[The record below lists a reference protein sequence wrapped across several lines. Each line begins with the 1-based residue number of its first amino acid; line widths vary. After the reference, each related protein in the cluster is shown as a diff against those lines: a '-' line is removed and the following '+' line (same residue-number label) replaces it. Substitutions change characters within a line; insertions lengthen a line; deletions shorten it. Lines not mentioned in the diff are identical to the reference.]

1 MSPVDQPSTNAEV
14 ELAARES
21 YGRLLA
27 WLTSRCGSITT
38 AEDALAEALAEA
50 VRRWPESGVPD
61 NTEAWLLTV
70 ARRRLVDEQRRQGRH
85 ADAETKLRTAE
96 KIRLT
101 IAATEAAES
110 PLGSG
115 LPERRLELLFT
126 CAHPDIP
133 SAMRTPLMLQTV
145 LGLTAEQIGS
155 AMLVAPATIGQR
167 LVRVKRRILD
177 EGIPFEI
184 PPDDQ
189 LAERIDHVLDAIY
202 AAYGIGYD
210 DADDATEAAA
220 GLAGEAIYL
229 AGLLVQLLPEHAE
242 PKGLYALLC
251 LSEARRPARRDHEG
265 RFVPLEEQDTDRWD
279 TRLIESGEIALW
291 RAAEQGQS
299 GRFQIEASIQSMHA
313 HRARTG
319 TIDWVSIS
327 KAYHLL
333 MHTYPTLGA
342 AIGYAASLG
351 RAGDVAT
358 GIEVLDG
365 IEDARID
372 RHQPYWAVRAWL
384 LAERGRVD
392 EARSAYDRAIGL
404 TADAAVRDWLLTR
417 RPPG

>member
-1 MSPVDQPSTNAEV
+1 MDPLDQASPAEEV

-27 WLTSRCGSITT
+27 WLTSRCGSIST
-38 AEDALAEALAEA
+38 AEDALADALAEA
-50 VRRWPESGVPD
+50 VKRWPVVGVPD

-96 KIRLT
+96 QIRLT

-110 PLGSG
+110 PFGEG

-133 SAMRTPLMLQTV
+133 AAMRTPLMLQTV
-145 LGLTAEQIGS
+145 LGLTAEQIAS

-167 LVRVKRRILD
+167 LVRVKRRIVD
-177 EGIPFEI
+177 AAIPFEI
-184 PPDDQ
+184 PDEQHLPGR
-189 LAERIDHVLDAIY
+189 LAHVLDAVY

-210 DADDATEAAA
+210 DADDASAAAA
-220 GLAGEAIYL
+220 GLAGEAIWL

-251 LSEARRPARRDHEG
+251 LSEARRPARRDDDG
-265 RFVPLEEQDTDRWD
+265 RFVALEHQDPSRWD
-279 TRLIESGEIALW
+279 RALIESGEIALW
-291 RAAEQGQS
+291 RAAEHGQS

-313 HRARTG
+313 DRARTG
-319 TIDWVSIS
+319 VTDWESIAS
-327 KAYHLL
+327 AYRLL

-351 RAGDVAT
+351 RT
-358 GIEVLDG
+358 GRVDEALAVLDG
-365 IEDARID
+365 LDPGRVE
-372 RHQPYWAVRAWL
+372 RHQPFWAVRAWVL
-384 LAERGRVD
+384 DQLERD
-392 EARSAYDRAIGL
+392 EAARTAYDRAIGL
-404 TADAAVRDWLLTR
+404 TADAAVRDWLIER
-417 RPPG
+417 RPKR

>member
-1 MSPVDQPSTNAEV
+1 M
-14 ELAARES
+14 ELAARSS

-27 WLTSRCGSITT
+27 WLTSRCGSLTT

-50 VRRWPESGVPD
+50 VRQWPTTGVPD

-96 KIRLT
+96 QIRLT
-101 IAATEAAES
+101 VAATEAAES

-133 SAMRTPLMLQTV
+133 AAMRTPLMLQTV

-167 LVRVKRRILD
+167 LVRVKRRIVD
-177 EGIPFEI
+177 DGIPFEI
-184 PPDDQ
+184 PPDDE
-189 LAERIDHVLDAIY
+189 LADRLDHVLDAVY

-220 GLAGEAIYL
+220 GLAGEAIWL
-229 AGLLVQLLPEHAE
+229 AGLLVQLLAEFAE

-251 LSEARRPARRDHEG
+251 LSEARRPARRDPAG
-265 RFVPLEEQDTDRWD
+265 RFVPLEQQDTSRWNAD
-279 TRLIESGEIALW
+279 LIESGEIALW
-291 RAAEQGQS
+291 RAAQQGQS

-313 HRARTG
+313 HRSRTG
-319 TIDWVSIS
+319 STDWAGIRE
-327 KAYHLL
+327 AYRLL
-333 MHTYPTLGA
+333 SHTYPSLGA
-342 AIGYAASLG
+342 SIGFAAALG
-351 RAGDVAT
+351 RT
-358 GIEVLDG
+358 GRVGEALAVLDG
-365 IEDARID
+365 LDPDRVE
-372 RHQPYWAVRAWL
+372 RHQPFWAVRAWL
-384 LAERGRVD
+384 LVEAD
-392 EARSAYDRAIGL
+392 EDADDAYDRAIGL
-404 TADAAVRDWLLTR
+404 TADDAVRDWLLVQRNR
-417 RPPG
+417 R

>member
-1 MSPVDQPSTNAEV
+1 MASVGEVTPELEV

-50 VRRWPESGVPD
+50 VRQWPANGVPD

-85 ADAETKLRTAE
+85 ADAQTKLRTAE
-96 KIRLT
+96 QIKLT

-133 SAMRTPLMLQTV
+133 AAMRTPLMLQTV

-167 LVRVKRRILD
+167 LVRVKRRIAD
-177 EGIPFEI
+177 DGIPFEI
-184 PPDDQ
+184 PDDEH
-189 LAERIDHVLDAIY
+189 LPERLGHVLDAVY
-202 AAYGIGYD
+202 AAYGVGYD
-210 DADDATEAAA
+210 DADDASEAAA
-220 GLAGEAIYL
+220 GLAGEAIWL
-229 AGLLVQLLPEHAE
+229 AGLLVKLLPDHAE

-251 LSEARRPARRDHEG
+251 LSEARRPARRDATG
-265 RFVPLEEQDTDRWD
+265 RFVPLEEQDPTRWD
-279 TRLIESGEIALW
+279 LALIESGEIALW
-291 RAAEQGQS
+291 RAAQQGQS

-313 HRARTG
+313 DRLRTG
-319 TIDWVSIS
+319 AIDWASIA
-327 KAYHLL
+327 KAYQLL
-333 MHTYPTLGA
+333 MRTYPTLGA
-342 AIGYAASLG
+342 AIGYAAALG
-351 RAGDVAT
+351 RTGDLAGAVA
-358 GIEVLDG
+358 VLDG
-365 IEDARID
+365 LDPKRVE
-372 RHQPYWAVRAWL
+372 RHQPYWAVRAWVL
-384 LAERGRVD
+384 DQLDRHD
-392 EARSAYDRAIGL
+392 EARAGYDRAIGL
-404 TADAAVRDWLLTR
+404 TADAAVRDWLVAR
-417 RPPG
+417 SRGG

>member
-1 MSPVDQPSTNAEV
+1 MTTVDQPTPAEEV

-27 WLTSRCGSITT
+27 WLTSRCGSIAT

-50 VRRWPESGVPD
+50 VKRWPTVGVPD
-61 NTEAWLLTV
+61 NAEAWLLTV

-96 KIRLT
+96 QIRLT
-101 IAATEAAES
+101 VAATEAAES

-133 SAMRTPLMLQTV
+133 AAMRTPLMLQTV

-167 LVRVKRRILD
+167 LVRVKRRIVD
-177 EGIPFEI
+177 DAIPFEI
-184 PPDDQ
+184 PDDEH
-189 LAERIDHVLDAIY
+189 LPARLGHVLDAVY

-210 DADDATEAAA
+210 DADDASEAAA
-220 GLAGEAIYL
+220 GLAGEAIWL

-251 LSEARRPARRDHEG
+251 LSEARRPARRDHHG
-265 RFVPLEEQDTDRWD
+265 RFVPLEDQDPSRWD
-279 TRLIESGEIALW
+279 AVLIESGEIALW
-291 RAAEQGQS
+291 RAAQQGQG

-313 HRARTG
+313 DRLRTG
-319 TIDWVSIS
+319 TIDWAAIA
-327 KAYHLL
+327 KTYHLL
-333 MHTYPTLGA
+333 MHAYPTLGA

-351 RAGDVAT
+351 RT
-358 GIEVLDG
+358 GQPADALAVLDG
-365 IEDARID
+365 LEPGRVE

-384 LAERGRVD
+384 LGELEQPDA
-392 EARSAYDRAIGL
+392 ARAAYDRAIGL
-404 TADAAVRDWLLTR
+404 TADAAVRDWLVER
-417 RPPG
+417 ARSS